1 MSRRGSADIALP
13 ISLRRQAGAPAIS
26 DQMAE
31 QLRAATLDGTLRP
44 GDRLP
49 SIRELATRL
58 KVARATVDTAYA
70 QLVAEGYLET
80 RIGSGTRIAAQLP
93 QETLSVASRTAN
105 PRIAAVSSARPLP
118 AQALRLAGA
127 TQMQS
132 PQRQQ
137 ALAVGVP
144 TEELS
149 PGKAWTRIATRL
161 ARTPWKEAGYAAPH
175 GHAPLREQ
183 VAEYVRRM
191 RGIRCEPDQVLITAG
206 TQQGLY
212 LCARVLFSAGDAVW
226 MENPCYQP
234 LMAVAHDAGLKPVP
248 VPVDAK
254 GLDVEAGIALAPKA
268 AGAFV
273 TPSHQFPLGMV
284 MSMERRLALLNWAR
298 ASGGWIVEDDYDSE
312 LRYAGRPFPALQGL
326 DGADEAVVYLGTFS
340 KMLFP
345 GLRLGYMIA
354 PKPLVPAFAG
364 ARLLIDRQSASAEQQ
379 LLAEFMAGGHYEA
392 HIRRIK
398 FIFAERRRVL
408 LESCRDQLSAYGEM
422 VEGDQGMH
430 AVFQLHDGRDDVA
443 LGTTLRSGGI
453 EARPLSPYYNG
464 GDIRHG
470 LILGFGSFQPEAI
483 RNAVRGI
490 GAALEESLA

>member
-26 DQMAE
+26 DQMAA
-31 QLRAATLDGTLRP
+31 QIRAATMTGALRP

-49 SIRELATRL
+49 SIRDLATRL

-93 QETLSVASRTAN
+93 QETLSVASRASK
-105 PRIAAVSSARPLP
+105 PRNAASTGTRSLP
-118 AQALRLAGA
+118 AKAVLLAGA
-127 TQMQS
+127 AQMQS
-132 PQRQQ
+132 PQRPLP
-137 ALAVGVP
+137 LAVGVP

-149 PGKAWTRIATRL
+149 PGKAWTRISAGL
-161 ARTPWKEAGYAAPH
+161 ARTPWRNAGYAPPH
-175 GHAPLREQ
+175 GFGPLREQ
-183 VAEYVRRM
+183 VVDYVRRM
-191 RGIRCEPDQVLITAG
+191 RGIQCEPDQVMITAG

-234 LMAVAHDAGLKPVP
+234 LMAVARDAGLVPVP

-254 GLDVEAGIALAPKA
+254 GMMVEAGIALSPA
-268 AGAFV
+268 AKGAFV

-298 ASGGWIVEDDYDSE
+298 ESGGWIVEDDYDSE

-354 PKPLVPAFAG
+354 PKALIPAFAG

-398 FIFAERRRVL
+398 FIFAKRRRVL
-408 LESCRDQLSAYGEM
+408 LQECAAELAAFGAM

-430 AVFQLHDGRDDVA
+430 TVFCLRDRTDDVA
-443 LGTTLRSGGI
+443 LGQRLRSAGI
-453 EARPLSPYYNG
+453 EARALSPYYNG
-464 GDIRHG
+464 GDVRYG
-470 LILGFGSFQPEAI
+470 LILGFGSFQPDAI
-483 RNAVRGI
+483 KGAVQGI
-490 GAALEESLA
+490 RDALEESAA

>member
-1 MSRRGSADIALP
+1 MSRRASADIALP
-13 ISLRRQAGAPAIS
+13 IVLRRAPGAPAIS
-26 DQMAE
+26 DQMAA
-31 QLRAATLDGTLRP
+31 QLRAATMNGTLRP

-49 SIRELATRL
+49 SIRDLAARL

-105 PRIAAVSSARPLP
+105 PRKSSVSSARPLP

-161 ARTPWKEAGYAAPH
+161 ARTPWKDAGYAAPH
-175 GHAPLREQ
+175 GHAPLRAQ
-183 VAEYVRRM
+183 VADYVRRM

-212 LCARVLFSAGDAVW
+212 LCSRVLFSAGDAVW

-234 LMAVAHDAGLKPVP
+234 LMAVAHDAGLRPVP

-254 GLDVEAGIALAPKA
+254 GLDVEAGVALAPRA

-312 LRYAGRPFPALQGL
+312 LRYAGRPFPALLGL
-326 DGADEAVVYLGTFS
+326 EGAGDAVVYLGTFS

-354 PKPLVPAFAG
+354 PPALIPAFAG
-364 ARLLIDRQSASAEQQ
+364 ARLLIDRQSASSEQL

-398 FIFAERRRVL
+398 FIFAARRRVL
-408 LESCRDQLSAYGEM
+408 LDSCREHLSAYGEM

-430 AVFQLHDGRDDVA
+430 AVFQLHEGSDDVA
-443 LGTTLRSGGI
+443 LGQRLRSAGI

-464 GDIRHG
+464 GEVRRG
-470 LILGFGSFQPEAI
+470 LILGFGSFQPGTI
-483 RNAVRGI
+483 RTAVEGI
-490 GAALEESLA
+490 RKVLAESPT